1 MKMFEIHKSSSCR
14 TQNRPVFALV
24 HFEIQILLKKT
35 NYLKYFCHLTDEK
48 MIFPPFLIK
57 HHVGLQEEEGINS
70 GIQKPLSRG
79 NYIFSTQNLF
89 SSGFF
94 LFVALL

>member
-1 MKMFEIHKSSSCR
+1 MKIFEIHKSSSCR
-14 TQNRPVFALV
+14 TQNRHVFALV
-24 HFEIQILLKKT
+24 HFEIQILLKKN
-35 NYLKYFCHLTDEK
+35 NYLKYFCYLTDEK

-57 HHVGLQEEEGINS
+57 HHVGLQEKEGINS
-70 GIQKPLSRG
+70 GISRG